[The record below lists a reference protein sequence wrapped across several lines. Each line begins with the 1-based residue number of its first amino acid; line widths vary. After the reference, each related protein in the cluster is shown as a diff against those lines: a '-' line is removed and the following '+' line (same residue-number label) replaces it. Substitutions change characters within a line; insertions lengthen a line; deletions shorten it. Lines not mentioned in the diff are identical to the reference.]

1 MNRNEW
7 HFDGGDIISRKELK
21 KYMVRNNIAGAIQ
34 LFCHLNAII
43 VAGYLLYLT
52 MFTWWCVPLLFLH
65 GMLLAFLFAPMH
77 EACHSSVFRTR
88 SLNVALGRFAGLIIL
103 RPFLYMKYRHMAH
116 HTFTQHPK
124 GDPDRVHF
132 PRDVSEY
139 LLHISSYNI
148 WHRMLGNLYNLSLGR
163 FSVEE
168 REFIPKNELEPVA
181 SEARVMVLVYAVI
194 IGISVYY
201 QSWLAVYLWLLP
213 RIVGEP
219 ALRAVRMIEHTGM
232 AESPN
237 MLENTRTTKSNMF
250 VRFLYWNMPFHAEH
264 HLYPSV
270 PFHALPRLH
279 TIVKSHLKEVAP
291 GVLSVHAKILKRIL
305 SDRYGTSDTGGR
317 AT

>member
-7 HFDGGDIISRKELK
+7 RFEGGDIISRRELK
-21 KYMVRNNIAGAIQ
+21 SYMARTNLAGSIQ
-34 LFCHLNAII
+34 LACHLSAII
-43 VAGYLLYLT
+43 VTGYLLLLT
-52 MFTWWCVPLLFLH
+52 MFTWWCVPLLLLQ
-65 GMLLAFLFAPMH
+65 GVLLAFLFAPMH

-124 GDPDRVHF
+124 VDPDRVHF
-132 PRDVSEY
+132 PRNMSEY

-163 FSVEE
+163 FSEEE

-181 SEARVMVLVYAVI
+181 NEARIMVLVYAVI
-194 IGISVYY
+194 LAFSAYF
-201 QSWLAVYLWLLP
+201 QSWMAAYLWLLP
-213 RIVGEP
+213 RMIGEP

-237 MLENTRTTKSNMF
+237 MLENTRTTKSNML
-250 VRFLYWNMPFHAEH
+250 VRFLYWNMPYHAEH

-279 TIVKSHLKEVAP
+279 TVVKSHLKEVAP
-291 GVLSVHAKILKRIL
+291 GVFSVHVQILKRVL
-305 SDRYGTSDTGGR
+305 SNQPRPTDSVGR
-317 AT
+317 AG